1 MIQNK
6 PKSKITALLLFC
18 LIALLLSSCE
28 NKYPL
33 FKAWDDLKDGA
44 VTYTLKTNWHNQKM
58 NYIVRVAPTSAVQE
72 EINRNP
78 VYGWKVSISLQDK
91 NSKELIDLSPDA
103 SFGAFSKVDINDLDR
118 RDKELLIPDYKG
130 EGGIINTFREL
141 IGSAATP
148 LKEKVG
154 VKSDGSNF
162 IDIYEIRGAID
173 CSQEIYNSLSKWK
186 IKK

>member
-1 MIQNK
+1 MITNK
-6 PKSKITALLLFC
+6 PKIKIASLLLLCLTALLL
-18 LIALLLSSCE
+18 LSCE

-44 VTYTLKTNWHNQKM
+44 VTYTLKTNYHNQKM
-58 NYIVRVAPTSAVQE
+58 SYIIRVAPTSVVQE
-72 EINRNP
+72 EINKNP

-103 SFGAFSKVDINDLDR
+103 SFGAFAKVDINGLDR

-130 EGGIINTFREL
+130 EGGIANTLREL
-141 IGSAATP
+141 IDSLITP
-148 LKEKVG
+148 MKEKVG
-154 VKSDGSNF
+154 SKSDGSNF
-162 IDIYEIRGAID
+162 IDIYEIRGSVE